1 MPKIVRDQKSRLLAG
16 LRFLFCAIPG
26 LFLFLVFSTA
36 LFGTFFDPSDNY
48 PNPLISFGVVAA
60 SSVLMLF
67 GVDKWKQWRYL
78 LVFLSIPASLFGYI
92 LVAKGASGGKLA
104 PGIIVGILAFLT
116 LYFVRLFDPKAKP
129 PAKGNK

>member
-1 MPKIVRDQKSRLLAG
+1 MPKIARNQRSRLLTV
-16 LRFLFCAIPG
+16 LRFIFCAIPG

-36 LFGTFFDPSDNY
+36 LFGRFFDPIGNY
-48 PNPLISFGVVAA
+48 PNPLISCGVVAA

-92 LVAKGASGGKLA
+92 LVDKEASGDKLV

-116 LYFVRLFDPKAKP
+116 LYFVRRSYRKSETPE
-129 PAKGNK
+129 KGNV